1 MAKYAI
7 SAEGAEGLRLLAQ
20 KALGHS
26 SAIEEAGETL
36 KAGISGLS
44 ELGIYED
51 QILELINEVD
61 AERAVGSEAVENV
74 AALLNKKAEE
84 VDELVNAGL
93 A

>member
-20 KALGHS
+20 KALGYS

-36 KAGISGLS
+36 KSGISGLKG
-44 ELGIYED
+44 LGIYEER
-51 QILELINEVD
+51 IIEVVD
-61 AERAVGSEAVENV
+61 EIDLARAGGSEAVENV
-74 AALLNKKAEE
+74 AKTLKNKAKDI
-84 VDELVNAGL
+84 DELVNAGL